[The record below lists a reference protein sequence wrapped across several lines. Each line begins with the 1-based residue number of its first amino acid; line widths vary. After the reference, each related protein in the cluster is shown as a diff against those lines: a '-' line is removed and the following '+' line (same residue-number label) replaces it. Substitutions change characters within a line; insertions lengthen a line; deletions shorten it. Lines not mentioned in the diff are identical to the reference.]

1 MSNAEI
7 KELLDA
13 KFTGLKAEVMASH
26 EIQMAELQL
35 IKSKQ
40 DFTNGRVNRHD
51 IQLNGLDRVQSEI
64 IKNQAHIRWMKNNP
78 VKVVLYAMAVFII
91 LIKVA
96 QLIPLERLLPYI
108 K

>member
-1 MSNAEI
+1 MNNVEL

-51 IQLNGLDRVQSEI
+51 IQINGLDRMQSEI
-64 IKNQAHIRWMKNNP
+64 VKNQAHIRWIKGNP
-78 VKVVLYAMAVFII
+78 IKAFLYAVAASI
-91 LIKVA
+91 LLIEISK
-96 QLIPLERLLPYI
+96 LIPLEKILPYI

>member
-78 VKVVLYAMAVFII
+78 VKAVLYAMVLFII